1 MPENKG
7 AIKRHR
13 QSEALRLRNR
23 MTESQVKTVRKK
35 FLAAVASKDLDGAS
49 VQLKLAEKLI
59 DSAASKGV
67 FKRNT
72 AARKKSRL
80 HRLFN
85 SMKKA

>member
-1 MPENKG
+1 MSENSG
-7 AIKRHR
+7 AVKRHR

-35 FLAAVASKDLDGAS
+35 FLAAVASKDLDVAS

-67 FKRNT
+67 FKKNT

-85 SMKKA
+85 SMKKG